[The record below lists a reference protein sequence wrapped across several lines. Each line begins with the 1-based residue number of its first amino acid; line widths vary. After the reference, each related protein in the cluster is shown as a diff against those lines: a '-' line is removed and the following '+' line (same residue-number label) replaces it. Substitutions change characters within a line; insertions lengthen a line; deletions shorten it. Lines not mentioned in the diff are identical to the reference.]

1 MLVPSAERV
10 NHDEGRAHRPAHDE
24 RAPPSSICAGLPWQI
39 ISPLQI
45 CGSMR
50 GMLEKPELIARL
62 QVGLAASGECS
73 VCHEVFV
80 VSQSSRPEQ
89 LSDRLK
95 QIFEE
100 HVRGVELSKKVIS

>member
-1 MLVPSAERV
+1 MV
-10 NHDEGRAHRPAHDE
+10 D
-24 RAPPSSICAGLPWQI
+24 
-39 ISPLQI
+39 
-45 CGSMR
+45 
-50 GMLEKPELIARL
+50 KPELIARL

-80 VSQSSRPEQ
+80 VKGQTTRPEP

-100 HVRGVELSKKVIS
+100 HVRGVDLSKKVMS

>member
-1 MLVPSAERV
+1 M
-10 NHDEGRAHRPAHDE
+10 HDE
-24 RAPPSSICAGLPWQI
+24 RAPVLHLRRVTFADNIPSANLWQHE
-39 ISPLQI
+39 
-45 CGSMR
+45 

-100 HVRGVELSKKVIS
+100 HIRGADLSKKAMSQSGNLD

>member
-1 MLVPSAERV
+1 
-10 NHDEGRAHRPAHDE
+10 
-24 RAPPSSICAGLPWQI
+24 
-39 ISPLQI
+39 
-45 CGSMR
+45 
-50 GMLEKPELIARL
+50 
-62 QVGLAASGECS
+62 LAASGECS

-100 HVRGVELSKKVIS
+100 HIRGADLSKKAMSQSGNLD

>member
-1 MLVPSAERV
+1 MV
-10 NHDEGRAHRPAHDE
+10 
-24 RAPPSSICAGLPWQI
+24 
-39 ISPLQI
+39 
-45 CGSMR
+45 
-50 GMLEKPELIARL
+50 EKPELIARL
-62 QVGLAASGECS
+62 QVGLAASAECS

-100 HVRGVELSKKVIS
+100 HVRGVELSKKTIS

>member
-1 MLVPSAERV
+1 
-10 NHDEGRAHRPAHDE
+10 
-24 RAPPSSICAGLPWQI
+24 
-39 ISPLQI
+39 
-45 CGSMR
+45 
-50 GMLEKPELIARL
+50 MLEKPELLARL

-80 VSQSSRPEQ
+80 VRSQSSRPEH

-100 HVRGVELSKKVIS
+100 HVRGVDPSKKVIS

>member
-1 MLVPSAERV
+1 MVAGDSREGESQKPRASRPRPHNIKRDRWVTFADNILSANLWQHER
-10 NHDEGRAHRPAHDE
+10 
-24 RAPPSSICAGLPWQI
+24 
-39 ISPLQI
+39 
-45 CGSMR
+45 
-50 GMLEKPELIARL
+50 MLEKPELIARL

-100 HVRGVELSKKVIS
+100 HVRGVDLSKKAID

>member
-1 MLVPSAERV
+1 LR
-10 NHDEGRAHRPAHDE
+10 N
-24 RAPPSSICAGLPWQI
+24 
-39 ISPLQI
+39 
-45 CGSMR
+45 
-50 GMLEKPELIARL
+50 PELIARL

-80 VSQSSRPEQ
+80 VKGQSGKPEQ

-100 HVRGVELSKKVIS
+100 HVRGVDLSKKVMSESGNLD

>member
-1 MLVPSAERV
+1 
-10 NHDEGRAHRPAHDE
+10 
-24 RAPPSSICAGLPWQI
+24 
-39 ISPLQI
+39 
-45 CGSMR
+45 
-50 GMLEKPELIARL
+50 MLEKPELIARL

-80 VSQSSRPEQ
+80 VKGQSSKPEP

-100 HVRGVELSKKVIS
+100 HVRGVDPSKKVMRQSGNLD

>member
-1 MLVPSAERV
+1 MMK
-10 NHDEGRAHRPAHDE
+10 DGRPAVGHTGP
-24 RAPPSSICAGLPWQI
+24 RTICAGLPLQI

-50 GMLEKPELIARL
+50 SMLEKPELIARL

-100 HVRGVELSKKVIS
+100 HIRGAGLSKKAMSQSGNLD

>member
-1 MLVPSAERV
+1 VTDHTVTFADNILYTNLWQHER
-10 NHDEGRAHRPAHDE
+10 
-24 RAPPSSICAGLPWQI
+24 
-39 ISPLQI
+39 
-45 CGSMR
+45 MR
-50 GMLEKPELIARL
+50 EKPELIARL

-100 HVRGVELSKKVIS
+100 HVRGADLSKKAIS